1 MTDSENTPSLSR
13 DHDKACSFVERKITL
28 PSKPAC
34 LRGRLA
40 WMFLFAT
47 APAFAQTATAP
58 AAQSTMSMWSVI
70 WSGLGGPGY
79 LVILGS
85 ILIVAL
91 IVEHFLTVRES
102 TIAPI
107 DQVKRARDLIER
119 RAFRECLDAMKRSST
134 FFARTMSAALQH
146 ARHGF
151 DAMHEAA
158 VEKSGELSG
167 RLYRKVEYLNI
178 IGNLG
183 PLLGLLGTVYGMI
196 LAFSDLGRGGGE
208 AGADAGGLARGIS
221 LALVNTL
228 LGLGLAIVGLLFFG
242 ICRNRIE
249 SLTVQGTVQAL
260 DLLEYFRPVTSGGAA
275 PTSTTA
281 SSPER
286 RPAGVESAG

>member
-1 MTDSENTPSLSR
+1 MR
-13 DHDKACSFVERKITL
+13 
-28 PSKPAC
+28 
-34 LRGRLA
+34 RLYL
-40 WMFLFAT
+40 FLFMLT
-47 APAFAQTATAP
+47 ASPLPGLIAQTTS
-58 AAQSTMSMWSVI
+58 AAAVDGTMSMWSVI

-91 IVEHFLTVRES
+91 IVEHFITVRES
-102 TIAPI
+102 TIAPPE
-107 DQVKRARDLIER
+107 QVKRARELIER
-119 RAFRECLDAMKRSST
+119 KMFRECLDAMKRSST

-158 VEKSGELSG
+158 LEKSGELGG

-208 AGADAGGLARGIS
+208 AAADAGGLARGIS

-228 LGLGLAIVGLLFFG
+228 LGLALAIVGLLFFG

-249 SLTVQGTVQAL
+249 SLTVQGTVSAL
-260 DLLEYFRPVTSGGAA
+260 DLLEYFRPVAAGAA
-275 PTSTTA
+275 ATPGE
-281 SSPER
+281 PR
-286 RPAGVESAG
+286 RPQQVESAGAN